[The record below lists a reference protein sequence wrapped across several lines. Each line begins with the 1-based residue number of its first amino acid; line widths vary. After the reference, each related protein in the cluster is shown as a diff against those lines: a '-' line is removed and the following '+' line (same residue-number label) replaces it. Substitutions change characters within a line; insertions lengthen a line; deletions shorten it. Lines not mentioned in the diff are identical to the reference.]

1 MTITSREGC
10 FWFKLRT
17 VSSRYYTGWL
27 THAQWAAHCG
37 GGGGA
42 GARTGR
48 WLVATTTLRWCG
60 HSGHSGGGGVVVL
73 CVFLNTYTARCL
85 GSVSARASPC
95 QPQPRTAAGTMLAK
109 IVVRNWPCTERPW
122 YTSQQHNTTN
132 STVNGAHHHST
143 AAPPPQHSLFWAD
156 VKHSGDGAMT
166 LDQIIWWMLPQGVI
180 VN

>member
-1 MTITSREGC
+1 MYYFRIMTITSREGC

-60 HSGHSGGGGVVVL
+60 HSGHSGGGGVAVL

-95 QPQPRTAAGTMLAK
+95 QPQPRHCSRHHAGQDSGKKLTLHRATLIHFSTAQHH
-109 IVVRNWPCTERPW
+109 
-122 YTSQQHNTTN
+122 QQH
-132 STVNGAHHHST
+132 SEWCPPHHHHST
-143 AAPPPQHSLFWAD
+143 TTTATTLIIL
-156 VKHSGDGAMT
+156 SGCEAFRRWSNDT
-166 LDQIIWWMLPQGVI
+166 
-180 VN
+180 